1 MTAINMPAR
10 ILKGRQIFHMISG
23 NYVGPRITRI
33 ARVKRT
39 TPSLRKF
46 FSTSWQEITHW

>member
-10 ILKGRQIFHMISG
+10 ILKGLKSFQMISG
-23 NYVGPRITRI
+23 NYVGQRITKI

-39 TPSLRKF
+39 THSLRKF
-46 FSTSWQEITHW
+46 LSTSWQEITPW